1 VTDRDREREIDRLMA
16 RMKLA
21 VEVGDFNEARR
32 FFHEASELV
41 AGRSAE
47 RVEQMEERQGLR

>member
-1 VTDRDREREIDRLMA
+1 MTDRDREREIDRLMA

-47 RVEQMEERQGLR
+47 RVEQMEEERGIR